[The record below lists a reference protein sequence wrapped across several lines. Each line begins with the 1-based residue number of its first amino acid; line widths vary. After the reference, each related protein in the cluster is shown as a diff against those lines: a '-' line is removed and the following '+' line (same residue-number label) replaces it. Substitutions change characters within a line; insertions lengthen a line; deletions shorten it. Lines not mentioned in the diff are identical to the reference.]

1 MARSNTRDEIL
12 AAAARQFAN
21 VGYKGASLHDIAVE
35 VGCSKAAL
43 LYHFAGKD
51 AILAALVEPP
61 ARDLAALD
69 ARLAAMDPDQ
79 AREAAIEG
87 FIDLVLAYRR
97 EIALIY
103 HDLPHLFERPAFA
116 DVRPATERLV
126 ELFAGGD
133 GDPAAV
139 LGAKVVLA
147 GIAAVALEPPPE
159 GDEHLRE
166 ALIRVARRALTP
178 GA

>member
-1 MARSNTRDEIL
+1 MATPATRSSRRRRGSSRTSATRHL
-12 AAAARQFAN
+12 
-21 VGYKGASLHDIAVE
+21 LHDIAVE
-35 VGCSKAAL
+35 VGCSKATL
-43 LYHFAGKD
+43 LYHFATKD

-61 ARDLAALD
+61 ARELVVLD
-69 ARLAAMDPDQ
+69 AKLTAMSPGQ

-87 FIDLVLAYRR
+87 FVDLVLAYRR

-116 DVRPATERLV
+116 DVRPATERLCV
-126 ELFAGGD
+126 LFAGGD
-133 GDPAAV
+133 TDAAA
-139 LGAKVVLA
+139 LIGAKVVLA
-147 GIAAVALEPPPE
+147 GIAAVALEPPPD

-166 ALIRVARRALTP
+166 ALIRVARRALIP